1 MGKRATGHSP
11 WTKEREAV
19 NIGGWWVNSEK
30 KLTGGKSFFLRRKI
44 MS

>member
-1 MGKRATGHSP
+1 MGKGATGHSP